1 MPRTPP
7 KAEAPHVLDGVLAL
21 YRAART
27 ASAAE
32 FAERAFAWIRGW
44 VPFERA
50 VLVTTRQKVA
60 WVDAHFSGV
69 PDPRALMASYES
81 VRHLDPLSAQM
92 FSRPMSAVRQDRDAK
107 EVAGKTMAPLRDHL
121 KRFGCRFAACVA
133 IPSAEGEMTTVM
145 MLIRGER
152 GTRFDP
158 HELRSFEAMAP
169 HAVEAAAINRS
180 SVLTRAAGRAADALP
195 VALADAEGRL
205 LMTTPSFV
213 RLFWPKEP
221 AVDVYLPAN
230 ALKSL
235 HKGRAW
241 PLPQRGHSLHAQPDD
256 DGSGWLLSLRPSG
269 AVDGLTRR
277 ERQIAELFAGGSS
290 YKAVAAQ
297 LDVSPVTVRSHL
309 QNLYAKLAVTSRE
322 ELAALLQ

>member
-27 ASAAE
+27 ATGDDFAAQ
-32 FAERAFAWIRGW
+32 AFAWIRGCA
-44 VPFERA
+44 PFERA
-50 VLVTTRQKVA
+50 VMVTTRQKVA
-60 WVDAHFSGV
+60 WIDARFSGV
-69 PDPRALMASYES
+69 PDPRALMTSYET
-81 VRHLDPLSAQM
+81 VRHLDLLSARV
-92 FSRPMSAVRQDRDAK
+92 FSQPMTALRQDRDAK
-107 EVAGKTMAPLRDHL
+107 EVAGKSMAPFRDHL
-121 KRFGCRFAACVA
+121 KRFGCRFAASVA

-145 MLIRGER
+145 ILIRGER
-152 GTRFDP
+152 GRRFDA
-158 HELRSFEAMAP
+158 HELRSLEAMAP

-195 VALADAEGRL
+195 VGLADGDGRL
-205 LMTTPSFV
+205 IMTTPSFM
-213 RLFWPKEP
+213 RLFWQKAP
-221 AVDVYLPAN
+221 ATDVYLPAT

-241 PLPQRGHSLHAQPDD
+241 PLPQGGHSLHAQPDD

-297 LDVSPVTVRSHL
+297 LEVSPVTVRSHL
-309 QNLYAKLAVTSRE
+309 QNLYAKLGVTSRE
-322 ELAALLQ
+322 ELAALLA

>member
-1 MPRTPP
+1 MPRRPP
-7 KAEAPHVLDGVLAL
+7 TSDQPHVLDDVLAL
-21 YRAART
+21 YRAARS
-27 ASAAE
+27 ASAGE
-32 FAERAFAWIRGW
+32 LAERSFAWIHAC
-44 VPFERA
+44 VPFERG
-50 VLVTTRQKVA
+50 VMVTTRQKAA
-60 WVDAHFSGV
+60 WIDARFSGV
-69 PDPRALMASYES
+69 PDPRALMTSYES
-81 VRHLDPLSAQM
+81 VRHLDVLSARMLSQ
-92 FSRPMSAVRQDRDAK
+92 PMCAVRQDRDAP
-107 EVAGKTMAPLRDHL
+107 ELAGKSMAPLRDHL
-121 KRFGCRFAACVA
+121 KRFGCRFSACVA
-133 IPSAEGEMTTVM
+133 IPSAEGEMSTVM

-152 GTRFDP
+152 GNRFEP
-158 HELRSFEAMAP
+158 HELRSLEAMAP

-221 AVDVYLPAN
+221 AVDVYLPAT

-241 PLPQRGHSLHAQPDD
+241 PLPQGGHSLHAQPDD

-297 LDVSPVTVRSHL
+297 LDLSPVTVRSHL

-322 ELAALLQ
+322 ELAALLG